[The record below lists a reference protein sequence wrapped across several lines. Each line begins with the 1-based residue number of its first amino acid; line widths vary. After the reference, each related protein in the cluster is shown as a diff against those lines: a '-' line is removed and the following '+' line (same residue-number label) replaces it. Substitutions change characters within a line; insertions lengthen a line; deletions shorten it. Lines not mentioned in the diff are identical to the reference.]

1 MTLRAVDNQMTADT
15 HDTTVGEFGSSKEKI
30 LGAGSLATLF
40 VPIVVL
46 LVALLSGSF
55 LLLDYVHVLSG
66 ATWTGIDLFMGLVMS
81 RILRSLPPPSRAQF
95 IKKLV
100 PIMLFLMPS
109 LASVAITAGVYVA
122 MHLGLNF
129 FSAPIIAAGLIV
141 IVLSVQGFGL
151 LLPTEIRIFLELRK
165 QSPDTNKIIKL
176 GMRNIYISGSQA
188 IFQIAIIFVM
198 AYLATM

>member
-1 MTLRAVDNQMTADT
+1 MSSGSHEHMADDSIIPT
-15 HDTTVGEFGSSKEKI
+15 NEKI
-30 LGAGSLATLF
+30 FSVGSLATLF
-40 VPIVVL
+40 VPIIGL
-46 LVALLSGSF
+46 AVATLSGSF

-109 LASVAITAGVYVA
+109 LASVAITAGVLVA

-129 FSAPIIAAGLIV
+129 LSPPIIVAGVIV
-141 IVLSVQGFGL
+141 LVLSVQGFGL

-165 QSPDTNKIIKL
+165 QHPDTNKIVRL
-176 GMRNIYISGSQA
+176 GMRNIYVSGSQA
-188 IFQIAIIFVM
+188 IFQITIIFLM
-198 AYLATM
+198 AVLATM